1 MVEKTW
7 KKKEF
12 APLVVKFEICCVSI
26 LYFFEV
32 DSWVG
37 LVTVFLGLPCN
48 KEVELRIGSD
58 FCFYCSSQA
67 PIPESKISRTFGPR
81 ERYARIWAFVLHQVN
96 SMSEPSSRSYAWCFI
111 ISVTELWSDKRE
123 FIVKCVK
130 AQYKNSCLW
139 RNRNRTLLPQVV
151 IYLQ

>member
-37 LVTVFLGLPCN
+37 LVTVFLGP
-48 KEVELRIGSD
+48 RIRG
-58 FCFYCSSQA
+58 F
-67 PIPESKISRTFGPR
+67 
-81 ERYARIWAFVLHQVN
+81 FVL
-96 SMSEPSSRSYAWCFI
+96 EKWG
-111 ISVTELWSDKRE
+111 
-123 FIVKCVK
+123 
-130 AQYKNSCLW
+130 
-139 RNRNRTLLPQVV
+139 
-151 IYLQ
+151 

>member
-81 ERYARIWAFVLHQVN
+81 ERCARIWTFVLHQVN
-96 SMSEPSSRSYAWCFI
+96 SMSGPPVKI
-111 ISVTELWSDKRE
+111 ICPVLYHIRHRAMVRQTGIYSKMRE
-123 FIVKCVK
+123 STI
-130 AQYKNSCLW
+130 
-139 RNRNRTLLPQVV
+139 
-151 IYLQ
+151 